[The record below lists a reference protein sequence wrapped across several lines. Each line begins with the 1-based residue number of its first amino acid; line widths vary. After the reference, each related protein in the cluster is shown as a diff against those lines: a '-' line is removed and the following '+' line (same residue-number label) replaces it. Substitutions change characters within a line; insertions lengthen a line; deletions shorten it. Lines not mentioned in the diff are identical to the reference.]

1 MLLRSGICSEVGFQS
16 LRWTDFG
23 LCFWTLFHYLDKLPL
38 GFVLG
43 FGYVFGVFL
52 GSVFPFGFVLVLNS
66 LFWLLLLC
74 FCLVLTLIGLD
85 IF

>member
-1 MLLRSGICSEVGFQS
+1 MDFSRYVG
-16 LRWTDFG
+16 LILGYVFG
-23 LCFWTLFHYLDKLPL
+23 HYLDKLPL